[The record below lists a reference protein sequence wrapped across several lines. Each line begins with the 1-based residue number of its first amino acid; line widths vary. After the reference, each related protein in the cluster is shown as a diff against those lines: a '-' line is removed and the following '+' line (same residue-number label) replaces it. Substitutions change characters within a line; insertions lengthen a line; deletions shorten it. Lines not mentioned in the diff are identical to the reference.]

1 MKALVLFYSYGGNTR
16 RVAKLVQQETGADLC
31 EIETVTPYTGSY
43 NAVVDLSLIHI

>member
-31 EIETVTPYTGSY
+31 APIPHAGQQ
-43 NAVVDLSLIHI
+43 H

>member
-31 EIETVTPYTGSY
+31 EIET
-43 NAVVDLSLIHI
+43 SLRIPAAITQS